1 MIVVCIDNSHRHN
14 YLVRNKSYEVLSF
27 FVGGYEVSSYSKK
40 NFRVMCEDGRIR
52 WELKSRFITL
62 ESYRENQLKE
72 LGI

>member
-1 MIVVCIDNSHRHN
+1 MIVVCIDNCHRHN

-52 WELKSRFITL
+52 WELKSRFIPL
-62 ESYRENQLKE
+62 DEYRVLQLDKV
-72 LGI
+72 I